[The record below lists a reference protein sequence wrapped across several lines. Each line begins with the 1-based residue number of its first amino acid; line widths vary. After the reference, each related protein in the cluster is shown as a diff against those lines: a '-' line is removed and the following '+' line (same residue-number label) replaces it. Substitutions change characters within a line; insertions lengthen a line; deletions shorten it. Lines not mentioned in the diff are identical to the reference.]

1 MTCLIRELSSLW
13 SWLKLRLSPL
23 AAVYSFTGNE
33 TRPNVIWPFQIV
45 AATRIPSARAALSPQ
60 HQQISAASQ
69 TFSSGCVGRGK
80 SSAVGRFGEEPIDSA
95 AKQSNIRS
103 NAGALKDSA

>member
-45 AATRIPSARAALSPQ
+45 AATRIPSPRAALSPQ
-60 HQQISAASQ
+60 HQQISAESQ

-80 SSAVGRFGEEPIDSA
+80 QAYSRKGRRKSLPGEHHICDPQNSADTDCP
-95 AKQSNIRS
+95 
-103 NAGALKDSA
+103 